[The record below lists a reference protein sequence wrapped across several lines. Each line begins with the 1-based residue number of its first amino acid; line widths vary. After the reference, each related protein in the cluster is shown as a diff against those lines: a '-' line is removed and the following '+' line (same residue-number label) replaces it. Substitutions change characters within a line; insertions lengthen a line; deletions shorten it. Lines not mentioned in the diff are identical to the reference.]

1 MNHPSERLTALRT
14 TALRA
19 AMVTALGAMSS
30 NALAASNFTMLD
42 PSGGIVGGTN
52 DVAATWD
59 GTFNTSASST
69 NFNMTLSS
77 TYPFFGYVWT
87 AHHIRVFEP
96 GTYTINTECTT
107 GSSSPADLDAGTC
120 TPNADPAKNYT
131 LTVGAGQIGAHMLF
145 DWNVSSNIDVLQVWD
160 VAAVFGPS
168 PMYTG
173 AAGGNAA
180 GTRWGLMSRD
190 IDGDGYNGQVMIDGP
205 FAGFNANFNVELN
218 VNSSGNN
225 FTMLD
230 PSGGIVGG
238 TNDVAATWDGTFN
251 TSASST
257 NFNMTLSSTYPF
269 FGYVWTAHHI
279 RVFEPGTYTINTECT
294 TGSSSPA
301 DLDAGTCTPNA
312 DPAKNYTLTVGAGQI
327 GAHMLFDWNVS
338 SNIDVLQVWDV
349 AAVFGPSPMYTGA
362 AGGNAAGTRWGLMSR
377 DIDGDGYNGQV
388 MIDGP
393 FAGFNAN
400 FNVGLSSTASGTLG
414 TSSYTPTVN
423 VGDPSNTPSCSIN
436 TKPVNALERA
446 DWWLVA
452 GFLAWLGALRKRF
465 KRQAQS

>member
-30 NALAASNFTMLD
+30 NALAAS
-42 PSGGIVGGTN
+42 
-52 DVAATWD
+52 
-59 GTFNTSASST
+59 
-69 NFNMTLSS
+69 
-77 TYPFFGYVWT
+77 
-87 AHHIRVFEP
+87 
-96 GTYTINTECTT
+96 
-107 GSSSPADLDAGTC
+107 
-120 TPNADPAKNYT
+120 
-131 LTVGAGQIGAHMLF
+131 
-145 DWNVSSNIDVLQVWD
+145 
-160 VAAVFGPS
+160 
-168 PMYTG
+168 
-173 AAGGNAA
+173 
-180 GTRWGLMSRD
+180 
-190 IDGDGYNGQVMIDGP
+190 
-205 FAGFNANFNVELN
+205 
-218 VNSSGNN
+218 N

>member
-173 AAGGNAA
+173 AGRAPGVGCRRRVRPEPDVHRRC
-180 GTRWGLMSRD
+180 RWKRCWHE
-190 IDGDGYNGQVMIDGP
+190 V
-205 FAGFNANFNVELN
+205 GF
-218 VNSSGNN
+218 
-225 FTMLD
+225 
-230 PSGGIVGG
+230 
-238 TNDVAATWDGTFN
+238 DVARHRRRRRQR
-251 TSASST
+251 SSHDRRT
-257 NFNMTLSSTYPF
+257 
-269 FGYVWTAHHI
+269 VR
-279 RVFEPGTYTINTECT
+279 RV
-294 TGSSSPA
+294 
-301 DLDAGTCTPNA
+301 
-312 DPAKNYTLTVGAGQI
+312 
-327 GAHMLFDWNVS
+327 
-338 SNIDVLQVWDV
+338 
-349 AAVFGPSPMYTGA
+349 
-362 AGGNAAGTRWGLMSR
+362 
-377 DIDGDGYNGQV
+377 
-388 MIDGP
+388 
-393 FAGFNAN
+393 
-400 FNVGLSSTASGTLG
+400 
-414 TSSYTPTVN
+414 
-423 VGDPSNTPSCSIN
+423 
-436 TKPVNALERA
+436 
-446 DWWLVA
+446 
-452 GFLAWLGALRKRF
+452 
-465 KRQAQS
+465 